1 MYEGVPSLKDLRL
14 SFGID
19 DSTVLGSRKR
29 LLIGGEK
36 EALQLLNRRLQVEK
50 AAFRKGIYR
59 PNQARPDLLSD
70 PLALSGAISFGA
82 LSVRL

>member
-1 MYEGVPSLKDLRL
+1 MYEGVPSLKDLGQ
-14 SFGID
+14 SFGME
-19 DSTVLGSRKR
+19 DSCSVGLNKR
-29 LLIGGEK
+29 LMIGGEK

-50 AAFRKGIYR
+50 AAFRKGLYR
-59 PNQARPDLLSD
+59 PNQARPDLLSA